1 MAYVNAQN
9 NNWDTN
15 TLEFEVVNN
24 LKGAINSLSNT
35 DTDHYFMW
43 EHFTTKPLVDNNTFK
58 RLGDC
63 SGPWPCF
70 VIAATDKFI
79 TENKSV
85 LAHIL
90 EIINLYSS
98 EFKSIPSIDRTL
110 ANKYHQELNDIRE
123 WLSITRWS
131 QKQISKES
139 LDKVK
144 STLQELKLI
153 DISLTTEQL
162 LYTAV

>member
-1 MAYVNAQN
+1 
-9 NNWDTN
+9 
-15 TLEFEVVNN
+15 
-24 LKGAINSLSNT
+24 
-35 DTDHYFMW
+35 
-43 EHFTTKPLVDNNTFK
+43 
-58 RLGDC
+58 
-63 SGPWPCF
+63 
-70 VIAATDKFI
+70 
-79 TENKSV
+79 
-85 LAHIL
+85 
-90 EIINLYSS
+90 
-98 EFKSIPSIDRTL
+98 
-110 ANKYHQELNDIRE
+110 LNDIRE